1 MSFRINEIF
10 ILTYRIFLVY
20 INYTVCRLLFIYFN
34 NDLLQINDFWQLIK
48 LLYYGIRFDSMSI
61 VYFNSIFIFL
71 SIIPLKINTSKIY
84 QDLLIWIYFFFNG
97 IGMLLNFIDFEYY
110 RFNLNRLMSSFLEA
124 IESEPNKTELIFHY
138 ISEYHHLLIIFFLF
152 LFIWIFFYK
161 VIKHIDQ
168 NTFTNKN
175 YYISSLF
182 IFLITTALCILGAR
196 GGDFKK
202 STRPITI
209 IDAMDNVNNPQHADI
224 ILNTPFT
231 ILKTLFKKPFK
242 LINNFNQEEILNE
255 LNSIKQY
262 DRDLNDNSPNFIIFI
277 LESMGRE
284 YWGSMNK
291 KNNIEDFIGYTPFLD
306 SLSEHSLVF
315 SNAFAT
321 SRKSIHGMPSILA
334 GIPSFEISY
343 TSTPYSKQKI
353 ESIVSVAN
361 SMDYDTSFFHG
372 ASNGSMGFLGFSNT
386 LGFDNYYGR
395 NEFNNDKEYDGYWGI
410 WDEPFLQ
417 YTKKTLDKKEQP
429 FLATVF
435 TITSHEPYVIPKK
448 YDKKFNQGLI
458 PMHKCVRYTDFSLR
472 RFFEK
477 SKKSNWF
484 KNTIFIFTADH
495 SNQSYYSYYQKT
507 INRFANPIMIYM
519 PNSEFKGEINS
530 LASHMDIYPTIVDLI
545 GYKKP
550 FRSWGKSLIKSNNES
565 AIVINYLGGGSYFIM
580 NDSLISVHNGNK
592 AIGFYN
598 IDDKNFNNNLI
609 HKRNKHMNAL
619 ERKGSMFLQDY
630 FNRIISGKM
639 NYIKNEKK

>member
-1 MSFRINEIF
+1 MSYRINEIF
-10 ILTYRIFLVY
+10 ILIYRIFLVY
-20 INYTVCRLLFIYFN
+20 INYTCCRLLFIYFN
-34 NDLLQINDFWQLIK
+34 NDLLQIESFLQLKK

-61 VYFNSIFIFL
+61 VYLNSIFILL
-71 SIIPLKINTSKIY
+71 SIVPFKINTSKIY
-84 QDLLIWIYFFFNG
+84 QDVLIWIYFVFNG

-124 IESEPNKTELIFHY
+124 IESEPNKSELILHY
-138 ISEYHHLLIIFFLF
+138 IFDYYHILIIYLTILF
-152 LFIWIFFYK
+152 VWIFLYK
-161 VIKHIDQ
+161 IIKHKDQ
-168 NTFTNKN
+168 IYFRSKN
-175 YYISSLF
+175 YYLSSLF
-182 IFLITTALCILGAR
+182 IFLLTAGFCVMGAR

-242 LINNFNQEEILNE
+242 LINKFNPDEILNE

-262 DRDLNDNSPNFIIFI
+262 NRELKNNSPNVIIFI

-291 KNNIEDFIGYTPFLD
+291 EINIENFRGYTPFLD
-306 SLSEHSLVF
+306 SLAEHSLVF

-321 SRKSIHGMPSILA
+321 SRKSIHAMPSILA

-353 ESIVSVAN
+353 ESIISIAN
-361 SMDYDTSFFHG
+361 SMDYNTSFFHG

-386 LGFDNYYGR
+386 LGFKNYYGR
-395 NEFNNDKEYDGYWGI
+395 NEFNNDNEYDGYWGI
-410 WDEPFLQ
+410 WDEPFLKF
-417 YTKKTLDKKEQP
+417 TKETLDNKKQP

-448 YDKKFNQGLI
+448 YDNKFNQGII
-458 PMHKCVRYTDFSLR
+458 PMHKCVLYTDFSIR
-472 RFFEK
+472 KFFDE
-477 SKKSNWF
+477 SKNSDWF
-484 KNTIFIFTADH
+484 KNTVFLFTADH
-495 SNQSYYSYYQKT
+495 SNQSYYPYYQKT
-507 INRFANPIMIYM
+507 INRFANPIMIYI
-519 PNSEFKGEINS
+519 PNSELKGEINS

-550 FRSWGKSLIKSNNES
+550 FRSWGKSLITQDNLKSM
-565 AIVINYLGGGSYFIM
+565 VVNYLGGGSYFIM
-580 NDSLISVHNGNK
+580 NDSLISVHNGDK
-592 AIGFYN
+592 AIGFYD
-598 IDDKNFNNNLI
+598 IHDKNFKNNLI
-609 HKRNKHMNAL
+609 HKRNNEMNDL

-630 FNRIISGKM
+630 FNRIIKGEM
-639 NYIKNEKK
+639 NY

>member
-1 MSFRINEIF
+1 MSFRINEIS
-10 ILTYRIFLVY
+10 ILIYRIFLVY
-20 INYTVCRLLFIYFN
+20 INYTFCRLLFIYFN
-34 NDLLQINDFWQLIK
+34 NDLLQIDNFLQLTK

-61 VYFNSIFIFL
+61 VYLNSIFILL
-71 SIIPLKINTSKIY
+71 SIIPFKINTSKIY
-84 QDLLIWIYFFFNG
+84 QDVLIWIYFIFNG

-124 IESEPNKTELIFHY
+124 IESEPNKSELILHY
-138 ISEYHHLLIIFFLF
+138 IFDYYHILIIYLTFLF
-152 LFIWIFFYK
+152 VWIFLYK
-161 VIKHIDQ
+161 MVKHKDQ
-168 NTFTNKN
+168 ISFRNKN
-175 YYISSLF
+175 YYLSSLF
-182 IFLITTALCILGAR
+182 IFLFTTVFCVMGAR
-196 GGDFKK
+196 GGDLKK

-242 LINNFNQEEILNE
+242 LINKFNNDEILNE
-255 LNSIKQY
+255 LNTIKQY
-262 DRDLNDNSPNFIIFI
+262 NRVLKDPSPNVIIFI

-291 KNNIEDFIGYTPFLD
+291 ERKIKDFKGFTPFLD
-306 SLSEHSLVF
+306 SLAEHSLVF

-321 SRKSIHGMPSILA
+321 SRKSIHAMPSILA

-353 ESIVSVAN
+353 ESIVSIAN
-361 SMDYDTSFFHG
+361 SMDYNTSFFHG

-386 LGFDNYYGR
+386 LGFKNYYGR
-395 NEFNNDKEYDGYWGI
+395 NEFNNDDEYDGYWGI

-417 YTKKTLDKKEQP
+417 FTKETLDNKKQP

-448 YDKKFNQGLI
+448 YDNRFNQGII
-458 PMHKCVRYTDFSLR
+458 PMHKCVLYTDFSIR
-472 RFFEK
+472 KFFDA
-477 SKKSNWF
+477 SKNSDWF
-484 KNTIFIFTADH
+484 KNTVFLFTADH
-495 SNQSYYSYYQKT
+495 SNQSYYPYYQKT
-507 INRFANPIMIYM
+507 INRFANPIMIYI

-550 FRSWGKSLIKSNNES
+550 FRSWGKSLVTPDNLNS
-565 AIVINYLGGGSYFIM
+565 IVVNYLGGGSYFIM
-580 NDSLISVHNGNK
+580 NDSLISVHNGEK
-592 AIGFYN
+592 AIGFYD
-598 IDDKNFNNNLI
+598 IQDKNFKNNLI
-609 HKRNKHMNAL
+609 HKRNKKMNDL
-619 ERKGSMFLQDY
+619 ERKGSIFLQDY
-630 FNRIISGKM
+630 FNRIIKGEM
-639 NYIKNEKK
+639 NY

>member
-1 MSFRINEIF
+1 MSYRINEIF
-10 ILTYRIFLVY
+10 ILIYRIFLVY
-20 INYTVCRLLFIYFN
+20 INYTCCRLLFIYFN
-34 NDLLQINDFWQLIK
+34 NDLLQIESFLQLKK

-61 VYFNSIFIFL
+61 VYLNSIFILL
-71 SIIPLKINTSKIY
+71 SIVPFKINTSKIY
-84 QDLLIWIYFFFNG
+84 QDVLIWIYFVFNG

-124 IESEPNKTELIFHY
+124 IESEPNKSELILHY
-138 ISEYHHLLIIFFLF
+138 IFDYYHILIIYLTILF
-152 LFIWIFFYK
+152 VWIFLYK
-161 VIKHIDQ
+161 IIKHKDQ
-168 NTFTNKN
+168 IYFRSKN
-175 YYISSLF
+175 YYLSSLF
-182 IFLITTALCILGAR
+182 IFLLTAGFCVMGAR

-242 LINNFNQEEILNE
+242 LINKFNPDEILNE

-262 DRDLNDNSPNFIIFI
+262 NRELKNNSPNVIIFI

-291 KNNIEDFIGYTPFLD
+291 EINIENFRGYTPFLD
-306 SLSEHSLVF
+306 SLAEHSLVF

-321 SRKSIHGMPSILA
+321 SRKSIHAMPSILA

-353 ESIVSVAN
+353 ESIISIAN
-361 SMDYDTSFFHG
+361 SMDYNTSFFHG

-386 LGFDNYYGR
+386 LGFKNYYGR
-395 NEFNNDKEYDGYWGI
+395 NEFNNDNEYDGYWGI
-410 WDEPFLQ
+410 WDEPFLKF
-417 YTKKTLDKKEQP
+417 TKETLDNKKQP

-448 YDKKFNQGLI
+448 YDNKFNQGII
-458 PMHKCVRYTDFSLR
+458 PMHKCVLYTDFSIR
-472 RFFEK
+472 KFFDE
-477 SKKSNWF
+477 SKNSDWF
-484 KNTIFIFTADH
+484 KNTIFLFTADH
-495 SNQSYYSYYQKT
+495 SNKSYYPYYQKT
-507 INRFANPIMIYM
+507 INRFANPIMIYI
-519 PNSEFKGEINS
+519 PNSELKGEINS
-530 LASHMDIYPTIVDLI
+530 LASHMDIYPTIVDLM

-550 FRSWGKSLIKSNNES
+550 FRSWGKSLITQDNLKSM
-565 AIVINYLGGGSYFIM
+565 VVNYLGGGSYFIM
-580 NDSLISVHNGNK
+580 NDSLISVHNGDK

-598 IDDKNFNNNLI
+598 IHDKNFKNNLI
-609 HKRNKHMNAL
+609 HKRNNEMNDL

-630 FNRIISGKM
+630 FNRIIKGEM
-639 NYIKNEKK
+639 NY